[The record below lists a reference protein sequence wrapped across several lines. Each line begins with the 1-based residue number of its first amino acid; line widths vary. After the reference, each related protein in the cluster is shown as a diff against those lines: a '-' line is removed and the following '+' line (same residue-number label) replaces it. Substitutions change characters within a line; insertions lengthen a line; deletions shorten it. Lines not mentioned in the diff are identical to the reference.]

1 MPARRPID
9 AEFDDVARKKVSPR
23 SNSSTKMTGL
33 PRIRAQSPALIQV
46 PLDVDI
52 EVERT
57 IGGVEMGVLQN
68 GIAYLTPAGLEEAAG
83 AARLTVFELSQEWEA
98 AMEGERFSRQGRI
111 AFFREYLS
119 ENGYTLPHLYIEIIR
134 KGTPYYACPDL
145 VCMAFLEYF
154 AFETLKNNATAV
166 ENYRNFARL
175 GFQEFVYKT
184 LGYTRPD
191 KWKYLHDRIAV
202 QDGSA
207 PEGYF
212 IVFSEVTGMIIDL
225 IDAGLLVSEKTIP
238 VFGVEKSWADHWAK
252 SYFDDVYGARITAV
266 RNPQLPWAYPDEALA
281 EFRRWFR
288 HEYLTTRFPRYMLTR
303 AHVLADPEKPKKIG
317 SPYKPQAIE
326 EPPSRK
332 RRTR

>member
-1 MPARRPID
+1 MPAKTTD
-9 AEFDDVARKKVSPR
+9 AEIDDVALKKNSPR
-23 SNSSTKMTGL
+23 SSSSTKMTDL
-33 PRIRAQSPALIQV
+33 PRMRRQSPALVQV

-68 GIAYLTPAGLEEAAG
+68 GMPYLTPSGLEEAAG
-83 AARLTVFELSQEWEA
+83 VPSSTLFEISREWEA
-98 AMEGERFSRQGRI
+98 AMNGGVFARQSRI
-111 AFFREYLS
+111 AFFQHYLR
-119 ENGYTLPHLYIEIIR
+119 ENGYTHPHLYIEITR

-175 GFQEFVYKT
+175 GFHEFVYSA
-184 LGYTRPD
+184 LGYTPPD
-191 KWKYLHDRIAV
+191 KWKYLHDRISF
-202 QDGSA
+202 QNESLL
-207 PEGYF
+207 EGYF
-212 IVFSEVTGMIIDL
+212 IVFSEVTGMIVDL
-225 IDAGLLVSEKTIP
+225 INADLFVSEKAIP
-238 VFGVEKSWADHWAK
+238 AIDVEKNWADHWAK

-303 AHVLADPEKPKKIG
+303 AHVLAALDKPKNIG
-317 SPYKPQAIE
+317 SPYQPRAVE
-326 EPPSRK
+326 APPSRK